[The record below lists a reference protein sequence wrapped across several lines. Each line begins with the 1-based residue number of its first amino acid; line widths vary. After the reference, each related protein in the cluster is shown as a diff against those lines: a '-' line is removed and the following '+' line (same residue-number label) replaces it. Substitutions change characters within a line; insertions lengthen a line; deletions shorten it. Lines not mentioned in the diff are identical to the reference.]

1 MDGET
6 LGKIFEPLFSTKGIG
21 IGLGVPT
28 MQKVLQQ
35 PGGDLEYNS
44 EVGKG
49 TTVIAWF
56 PLEFEGLGS
65 VGYANGPEK
74 FMVTDTKKS
83 A

>member
-1 MDGET
+1 
-6 LGKIFEPLFSTKGIG
+6 
-21 IGLGVPT
+21 

-35 PGGDLEYNS
+35 HGGDLEYNS

-65 VGYANGPEK
+65 VGYANSPEK
-74 FMVTDTKKS
+74 FIVSDTKES